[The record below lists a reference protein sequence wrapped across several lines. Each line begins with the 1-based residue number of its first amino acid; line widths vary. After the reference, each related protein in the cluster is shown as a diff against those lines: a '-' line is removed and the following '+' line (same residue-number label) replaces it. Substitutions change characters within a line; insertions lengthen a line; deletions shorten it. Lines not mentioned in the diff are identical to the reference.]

1 MLRPLLSAKDTM
13 QLQEARMSFIEQW
26 GALSISWGVNRLLG
40 QIHGLLLI
48 SHKPLCADEI
58 MEALDISR
66 GSVNTN
72 LRILIDWELVSK
84 EHITDNRKEY
94 FVAQK
99 DMWVIFCQIVK
110 QRRKKELDPLLY
122 SLDDLQA
129 CHSNCEQSE
138 EFIKVITSLSR
149 FSGKVDKALQQIVKE
164 QPNMLVSAY
173 LKV

>member
-1 MLRPLLSAKDTM
+1 M
-13 QLQEARMSFIEQW
+13 QLEEARMSFIEQW
-26 GALSISWGVNRLLG
+26 GTLGINWGVNRLLG

-48 SHKPLCADEI
+48 AHKPMCADEI
-58 MEALDISR
+58 IEALNISR

-94 FVAQK
+94 FVAEK

-110 QRRKKELDPLLY
+110 QRRKKELDPLLQ
-122 SLDDLQA
+122 SLVQFQS
-129 CHSNCEQSE
+129 CHEECEQSA
-138 EFIKVITSLSR
+138 EFLKVINSVSR
-149 FSGKVDKALQQIVKE
+149 FSNKVDKALHQIVKE